1 MFVAD
6 MICALIL
13 ALCDLVYPTIT
24 RSMLNV
30 YIPNNQIRLLVL
42 WAVILLVIYIVK
54 LGMNSLSPIGVISS
68 ASICRRTCGATCSI
82 TSNGSR

>member
-1 MFVAD
+1 MIKRFLPYYKPQWKMFVAD

-30 YIPNNQIRLLVL
+30 
-42 WAVILLVIYIVK
+42 
-54 LGMNSLSPIGVISS
+54 
-68 ASICRRTCGATCSI
+68 
-82 TSNGSR
+82 